1 MVTLR
6 GALECSTF
14 VVLRR
19 EVFDLLV
26 RLRCSFSFRAL
37 HSPGLPGRIKEHQKE
52 SCAGVEGCTK
62 RLLKVSQCRF
72 NCTGICP
79 SYHARPSPRNNYD

>member
-1 MVTLR
+1 MATLR

-26 RLRCSFSFRAL
+26 RLRCSLFFRAL
-37 HSPGLPGRIKEHQKE
+37 HSPGLPERIK
-52 SCAGVEGCTK
+52 
-62 RLLKVSQCRF
+62 
-72 NCTGICP
+72 
-79 SYHARPSPRNNYD
+79 